1 MKKKSPNITQLAG
14 GKAWAKFRSVDSQ
27 INVLPPSF
35 AALLVL
41 GAFLHMETK
50 NVSLSE
56 SCGDVATLHFP

>member
-1 MKKKSPNITQLAG
+1 
-14 GKAWAKFRSVDSQ
+14 VDSQ

>member
-14 GKAWAKFRSVDSQ
+14 GTAWTKFKSVDSRF
-27 INVLPPSF
+27 NVLPPSF
-35 AALLVL
+35 AAFLIL

-56 SCGDVATLHFP
+56 SYGDIATLHFP